1 MDEPAARLLRRHGWE
16 PGAVLGSG
24 MEGTVV
30 DLSGG
35 EVAKIWHGRSR
46 ADLDALVCFGAA
58 LDTGSPPFATPRI
71 LELLE
76 DDDLLISIER
86 KVDGEP
92 LAPDRI
98 RLPLG
103 STPTRRTF

>member
-1 MDEPAARLLRRHGWE
+1 M
-16 PGAVLGSG
+16 LGSG